1 MSAISP
7 GSAEQSLSN
16 EEIDTRI
23 HLAIVDAILDRN
35 LQPGTRLVEARL
47 CEAFGV
53 TRGTLRRVFVK
64 LAQEGVINL
73 LPNRGA
79 IVAVHRIEE
88 AREVFET
95 RMFLEI
101 GSVKSLARKG
111 AASLLPELREM
122 VQREQGLHDRGE
134 WRQWIRLSGEFHL
147 KLTEA
152 NGNELVTGFLRTLI
166 ARTSLLIGM
175 YDIHKSSTCTA
186 DEHARILD
194 AIEAG
199 NVARAVTLMERHL
212 GEYASSLLTDPVPAR
227 EVDIAKL
234 FSPVRGE

>member
-1 MSAISP
+1 MSATSQP
-7 GSAEQSLSN
+7 GVATSLSN
-16 EEIDTRI
+16 DEIDSRI
-23 HLAIVDAILDRN
+23 HLAIVDAILDRR
-35 LQPGTRLVEARL
+35 LQPGTRLVEAPL

-64 LAQEGVINL
+64 LAQEGVITL
-73 LPNRGA
+73 QPNRGA
-79 IVAVHRIEE
+79 IVAVHRVEE

-95 RMFLEI
+95 RMFLET

-111 AASLLPELREM
+111 AAALPAELREM
-122 VQREQGLHDRGE
+122 VRREQELHDHGE

-152 NGNELVTGFLRTLI
+152 NGNELVTGLLRTLI

-175 YDIHKSSTCTA
+175 YEIHKTSACTA

-194 AIEAG
+194 AIGAG
-199 NVARAVTLMERHL
+199 NVTRAVTLMERHL
-212 GEYASSLLTDPVPAR
+212 GEYAEGLLTEPASHQ
-227 EVDIAKL
+227 EPDIAKL
-234 FSPVRGE
+234 FSPVR